1 MAEKAKQKKI
11 LKLQIRPTVPVLKVL
26 VVVLILCSTV
36 ALTALWWVHG
46 SFRAETDKLRSE
58 AAELEYANDLLEEKT
73 GRLDSLQSIQEI
85 AEEELGLIDPRTVV
99 IKPQS

>member
-26 VVVLILCSTV
+26 VVVLILCSTA

-46 SFRAETDKLRSE
+46 NFQ
-58 AAELEYANDLLEEKT
+58 AATANELLEEKT

-85 AEEELGLIDPRTVV
+85 AQEELGLIDPRTVV

>member
-26 VVVLILCSTV
+26 VVVLILFSTA

-46 SFRAETDKLRSE
+46 YFPAETAKIRRE
-58 AAELEYANDLLEEKT
+58 APELVYPNDLL
-73 GRLDSLQSIQEI
+73 
-85 AEEELGLIDPRTVV
+85 A
-99 IKPQS
+99 